1 MKALAIDGYACAGGA
16 GRGWHDAGFDVEG
29 VELKPSPRYPYPC
42 FRGDALETIPFM
54 VKRARRNGYRYI
66 HVHTSPPCQGQIAI
80 TQGNREREGWEDDHV
95 NLLPDTRTMLADL
108 RDRYEVTTS
117 MENGPSKHIRSDLR
131 LCGLMF
137 RLATFRHRDFELGGF
152 TVEPPTTRKCLG
164 KTGLHAG
171 HRTIGWRH
179 KCLVTREP
187 KSCPKCGVWHQG
199 TVYGVYGDGGRKPTI
214 VESQIALGLHH
225 TDDQN
230 ELNEAIPPAYTRHVG
245 LSLRAQLIAR
255 KAAA

>member
-1 MKALAIDGYACAGGA
+1 MTTPLAIDGFACSGGA

-29 VELKPSPRYPYPC
+29 VELNPSPRYPYPC
-42 FRGDALETIPFM
+42 WRGDALETIPFL
-54 VKRARRNGYRYI
+54 VKRARRNGYRQV

-80 TQGNREREGWEDDHV
+80 TQGNRGRDDWEDDHV

-117 MENGPSKHIRSDLR
+117 MENGPSKHIRCDLR

-152 TVEPPTTRKCLG
+152 TVAAPRPHRG
-164 KTGLHAG
+164 SHAG
-171 HRTIGWRH
+171 HRTLGWRH

-187 KSCPKCGVWHQG
+187 IDCPKCGVWHRG
-199 TVYGVYGDGGRKPTI
+199 TVYGVYGDGGGKPT
-214 VESQIALGLHH
+214 VAEAQIALGLYH
-225 TDDQN
+225 TDN
-230 ELNEAIPPAYTRHVG
+230 PEELREAIPPAYTRFIG
-245 LSLRAQLIAR
+245 RQLRAQLNAR
-255 KAAA
+255 AAA